1 MADLIHRPREE
12 PISAKIIDTRQPHRL
27 RVVGGLVIILAGAVV
42 AIGLY
47 ERADSKSA
55 LVRWTDQQAV
65 PTVMLAKIDTGAAVR
80 PLSLPGAIQA
90 DNSAAL
96 YARVSGY
103 LRSWSSD
110 IGAHV
115 AAGQV
120 LATIDTPDLDQQ
132 LDQGKADLASAEA
145 AEQLADLTA
154 KRWQTLVA
162 SQSVAQQAVDE
173 KIGDAV
179 AKKAV
184 AEAARANVRRLEALA
199 SFKQIVAPFDGVIT
213 ARKTDIGALIN
224 AGSGGTTQQLFEIAD
239 LRKVRIYVQ
248 VPQAFTADLRPG
260 LKATFDL
267 PQYPGQQFD
276 ATLVSTSQAVALN
289 SRSMQV
295 ELQADNAT
303 GKLSAGAYCDVH
315 FQVPNDPSVLRLP
328 ATALVP
334 NSQGVDVAVVGADDK
349 VALTPVKLGRDF
361 GENVEVVSGLR
372 ATDRVIDSP
381 SQTIRTGDP
390 VRIVSTTASS
400 ETEGPPQGKGR

>member
-1 MADLIHRPREE
+1 M
-12 PISAKIIDTRQPHRL
+12 SAKLIDPRQSHRL
-27 RVVGGLVIILAGAVV
+27 RVVGGLVILLAGAVV
-42 AIGLY
+42 AIGLH

-55 LVRWTDQQAV
+55 LVQWTDQQAV
-65 PTVMLAKIDTGAAVR
+65 ETVMLAKIDTGAAVR

-184 AEAARANVRRLEALA
+184 AEAAQANVRRLEALA

-213 ARKTDIGALIN
+213 ARKTDIGALVN

-248 VPQAFTADLRPG
+248 VPQALTADLRPG

-276 ATLVSTSQAVALN
+276 ATLVSTSHAVALN

-295 ELQADNAT
+295 ELQADNAA
-303 GKLSAGAYCDVH
+303 GKLSAGAYCNVH

-334 NSQGVDVAVVGADDK
+334 NSQGVEVAVVGAGDK
-349 VALTPVKLGRDF
+349 VVLTPVKLGRDF
-361 GENVEVVSGLR
+361 GENVEVASGLR